1 MAQRFVVTKG
11 AVLILLAGCSALP
24 AHAQCTPRAVVVGVS
39 LYCYP
44 QFALQHA
51 RDDAIAFSDWFSKN
65 ATCQSAAGSKP
76 PVVNLL
82 TDMQATNAQI
92 LGKLKTVLLSAT
104 GDDEIF
110 IFISARGIKKPGYA
124 SGYILGYDGLPG
136 KLHPSGITLEDL
148 RDSIPAG
155 PKRVFLF
162 ADISREL
169 PNDIVPFLQRTM
181 DQPPTRASLAAV
193 LSAKPTQVSTE
204 PQGYS
209 QGLFTYSL
217 MEQLKSIPGKITI
230 ADLYQQI
237 RRNMLQASKSKQ
249 EPVNFGDGAATLELG
264 KRTTGSTFRS
274 LHLLLASL
282 APPPHGVFDQDAP
295 SGDLQFKIAAQQSA
309 SDLED
314 EADRI
319 LLRYG
324 EGNQFPDD
332 PPSIRPGRDQ
342 FARAA
347 ALFEQALRTR
357 PQLPV
362 KALDD
367 RTRESL
373 RARMLFCQGRAR
385 LFEAQSQ
392 TGAYDGARRLLEEA
406 RAAGPL
412 YPEPYNAIGI
422 SYLEQAQYGKA
433 VDSFRKSIEVA
444 PDWAY
449 PRHNL
454 ALTYVEMGENA
465 AAEAEYRAAIR
476 RTPHHPYLY
485 YNLGVLLQRT
495 NRNPEAE
502 RTFRDAIA
510 SFEEQANGY
519 RALAARLKAEDS
531 GQKEASAE
539 AALALEQAATD
550 LRNEGEVYNALGA
563 LAQAAGKDG
572 KARAGYEQALA
583 LNPHLDA
590 ARYNLGILALHRHRF
605 TEAIQSFETVIQSNS
620 SFPGAEEKLV
630 CARKGNEYAAAHD
643 RQTRRRLRQELKTCP
658 VN

>member
-1 MAQRFVVTKG
+1 MTRG
-11 AVLILLAGCSALP
+11 VLPRARHFPFLLVLASTCA
-24 AHAQCTPRAVVVGVS
+24 AQCTPRAVVVGVS

-51 RDDAIAFSDWFSKN
+51 RDDAIAFSEWFSKN

-155 PKRVFLF
+155 PKHVFLF

-169 PNDIVPFLQRTM
+169 PNDVVPFLQKTM
-181 DQPPTRASLAAV
+181 AQPPVRASLAAV
-193 LSAKPTQVSTE
+193 LSARPTQISTE
-204 PQGYS
+204 PPGFP
-209 QGLFTYSL
+209 QGLFTFSL
-217 MEQLKSIPGKITI
+217 MEQLKHIPGKITI

-237 RRNMLQASKSKQ
+237 RRNMLEASKSKQ
-249 EPVNFGDGAATLELG
+249 EPVSFGDGAATLELNR
-264 KRTTGSTFRS
+264 RTTGGELRS
-274 LHLLLASL
+274 QHLLLASL
-282 APPPHGVFDQDAP
+282 GGFESEEQRQDA
-295 SGDLQFKIAAQQSA
+295 SGNLQLKVAAQQAA

-314 EADRI
+314 EAERI

-332 PPSIRPGRDQ
+332 PISIRPGPGQ
-342 FARAA
+342 FTRAA

-357 PQLPV
+357 PQLPM

-367 RTRESL
+367 RVSESL

-385 LFEAQSQ
+385 LFEAESQSA
-392 TGAYDGARRLLEEA
+392 GYDTARQLLEEA

-433 VDSFRKSIEVA
+433 VESFRKSIEVA

-454 ALTYVEMGENA
+454 ALTYVEMGDNA
-465 AAEAEYRAAIR
+465 AAEAEYRAAIE

-510 SFEEQANGY
+510 SFEEEADRY
-519 RALAARLKAEDS
+519 RTLAARVKAEDS
-531 GQKEASAE
+531 GLKEANTE
-539 AALALEQAATD
+539 AVLALEEAQTD
-550 LRNEGEVYNALGA
+550 VRNEGEVYNALGA
-563 LAQAAGKDG
+563 LAQATGKEN
-572 KARAGYEQALA
+572 KARTGYEKALT

-590 ARYNLGILALHRHRF
+590 ARYNLGILALQRRRY
-605 TEAIQSFETVIQSNS
+605 TEAIQSFETVLQSNA
-620 SFPGAEEKLV
+620 SFPGAQEKLG

-643 RQTRRRLRQELKTCP
+643 RQTKRRLRQELKTC
-658 VN
+658 VAN

>member
-1 MAQRFVVTKG
+1 M
-11 AVLILLAGCSALP
+11 
-24 AHAQCTPRAVVVGVS
+24 
-39 LYCYP
+39 
-44 QFALQHA
+44 
-51 RDDAIAFSDWFSKN
+51 
-65 ATCQSAAGSKP
+65 
-76 PVVNLL
+76 VNLL

-162 ADISREL
+162 ADISREV
-169 PNDIVPFLQRTM
+169 PNDVVPFLQRTM
-181 DQPPTRASLAAV
+181 VQPPTRASLAAV

-204 PQGYS
+204 PPGYS

-217 MEQLKSIPGKITI
+217 MEQLKSIPGKITV

-249 EPVNFGDGAATLELG
+249 EPVSFGDGAATLDLG
-264 KRTTGSTFRS
+264 RRTTGSTFRS
-274 LHLLLASL
+274 SHLLLASL
-282 APPPHGVFDQDAP
+282 APPPPGAFEQQDAP
-295 SGDLQFKIAAQQSA
+295 SGDLQSKVAAQQAA

-314 EADRI
+314 EAERI

-332 PPSIRPGRDQ
+332 PISIRPGREQ

-367 RTRESL
+367 RSRESL
-373 RARMLFCQGRAR
+373 RARMLFCQGRAA
-385 LFEAQSQ
+385 LFESA
-392 TGAYDGARRLLEEA
+392 GYDRARQILEEA
-406 RAAGPL
+406 RSAGPL

-433 VDSFRKSIEVA
+433 VESFRKSIEVA

-454 ALTYVEMGENA
+454 ALTYVEMGDNA

-476 RTPHHPYLY
+476 RTPQHPYLY

-510 SFEEQANGY
+510 SFEEQANQY
-519 RALAARLKAEDS
+519 RAIAARMKAEDS
-531 GQKEASAE
+531 GQKESNAE
-539 AALALEQAATD
+539 AALALDQAETD

-572 KARAGYEQALA
+572 KARAGYERALA

-590 ARYNLGILALHRHRF
+590 ARYNLGILALQRHRF
-605 TEAIQSFETVIQSNS
+605 AEAIQSFETVLQANS
-620 SFPGAEEKLV
+620 SFPGAEEKLA
-630 CARKGNEYAAAHD
+630 CARKGNEYATARD
-643 RQTRRRLRQELKTCP
+643 PQTQRRLRQELKSCP
-658 VN
+658 VK